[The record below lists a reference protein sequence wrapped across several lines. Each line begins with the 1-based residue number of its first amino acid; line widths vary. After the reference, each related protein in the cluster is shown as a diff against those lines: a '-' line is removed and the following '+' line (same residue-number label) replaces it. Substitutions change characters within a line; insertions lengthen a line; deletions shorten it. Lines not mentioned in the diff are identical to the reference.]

1 MPRPWRVVRLSP
13 SKREAARSRSG
24 WMAAAMGILSQPMSS
39 LLAGKIAVVTG
50 ASSGIGRAI
59 AISFAAEGASVVI
72 ADMTEPPVEGGEPTL
87 EIIRRSGGTA
97 SFHKTDVG
105 RWEEVDSLIGTTVER
120 HGRLDVMVNNA
131 ATYSGTA
138 LLETQLAQWEEVMR
152 VNLTGMFYGC
162 KRAVQQMITQEPR
175 HEVRGR
181 LINLGSQQVI
191 VTSPGELPYG
201 VSKAGAI
208 YITRQIA
215 VDYAKHLIVCNCIS
229 PGKIVTGKGG
239 LAQDPARLEHQRQRT
254 PWPRFGRPQDV
265 ANAAV
270 FLASDR
276 ASFIT
281 GSNLVIDGGWL
292 AG

>member
-1 MPRPWRVVRLSP
+1 
-13 SKREAARSRSG
+13 
-24 WMAAAMGILSQPMSS
+24 MSS

-59 AISFAAEGASVVI
+59 AVSFANEGASVVI
-72 ADMTEPPVEGGEPTL
+72 ADITEKPAEGGETTF
-87 EIIRRSGGTA
+87 EIIKRAGGTV
-97 SFHKTDVG
+97 SFQKTDVG
-105 RWEEVDSLIGTTVER
+105 RWEDVDALIGNTVSR
-120 HGRLDVMVNNA
+120 HGRLDVMVNDA

-138 LLETQLAQWEEVMR
+138 LLQTAPAQWEEVMR

-162 KRAVQQMITQEPR
+162 KRAIQQMIIQEPR

-181 LINLGSQQVI
+181 LINLGSQQGI
-191 VTSPGELPYG
+191 VTSPGDLPYG

-208 YITRQIA
+208 YITKQIA
-215 VDYAKHLIVCNCIS
+215 VDYAKDLIVCNCIS
-229 PGKIVTGKGG
+229 PGKIVTGAGG
-239 LAQDPARLEHQRQRT
+239 LAKDPARLEYQRRRT
-254 PWPRFGRPQDV
+254 PWPRFGRPEDV

-281 GSNLVIDGGWL
+281 GSNLIIDGGWL